1 MQINTFKDKTCLFIG
16 FSLSDPNSRRLLDI
30 AMKQRGNSD
39 KYHFLIRKRIDKN
52 DVEKRLSILLQGDI
66 PVHDEKEQQGLKFD
80 EIVEQLIK
88 VYEKFLENDALSL
101 GIYTIWIDNYNENS
115 KILQDILADNA

>member
-1 MQINTFKDKTCLFIG
+1 
-16 FSLSDPNSRRLLDI
+16 
-30 AMKQRGNSD
+30 MKQRGNSD